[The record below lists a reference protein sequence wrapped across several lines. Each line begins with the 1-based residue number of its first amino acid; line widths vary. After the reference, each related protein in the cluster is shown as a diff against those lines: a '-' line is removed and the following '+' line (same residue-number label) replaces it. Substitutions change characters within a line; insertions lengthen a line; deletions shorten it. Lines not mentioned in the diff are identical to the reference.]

1 MARGPVRVA
10 GARRR
15 TLWVRLDIGI
25 FGPSRLRDA
34 VIERSRHARDCS
46 ALLMPGEK
54 PQPVR
59 PADGARPPC
68 RRAGHIMTEA
78 RLTRIEIDGV
88 EIPVAD
94 GEQLTLPDED
104 AVAQVLEMLETI
116 EEAERPGFILTTST
130 SHG

>member
-1 MARGPVRVA
+1 
-10 GARRR
+10 
-15 TLWVRLDIGI
+15 
-25 FGPSRLRDA
+25 
-34 VIERSRHARDCS
+34 
-46 ALLMPGEK
+46 
-54 PQPVR
+54 
-59 PADGARPPC
+59 
-68 RRAGHIMTEA
+68 MTEA